1 MDIQSLGTACCG
13 CGACAAKCPVSAIR
27 MLPDK
32 AGFLYP
38 SIDDTICVGCG
49 RCDAVCPRLH
59 PREADQLQSAYWSK
73 SINADEILK
82 SSSGGLFALLS
93 HDVFDAGGIVVGAS
107 WSRDF
112 SAVEHRIAGAEKD
125 LDLLMRSKYV
135 QSRISRDVYKEVKDA
150 VSSGSR
156 VLYSGTA
163 CQIAAIVSYLGD
175 LANKDT
181 FLSVEVA
188 CHGVPSPLLWAKWAS
203 AVEERYPGSCLA
215 DVNMRQKS
223 TGWASYSVEYRFE
236 KSCDGS
242 VHTEVV
248 PFNKDWYMKAF
259 LANASL
265 RPSCFNCTAKRS
277 CGSDITLGDY
287 WGISAVHP
295 NVNFHNGVSLVSCN
309 TQKGASA
316 FSAIVDRLEYG
327 ATDFDKAV
335 AYNPC
340 LYTSASPYKEG
351 DKFLDDLENGASITD
366 LMKQYPFHRS
376 IGQCI
381 YEVLATIKRCVLRS

>member
-1 MDIQSLGTACCG
+1 MKIQALGSACCG

-49 RCDAVCPRLH
+49 QCDVVCPRLH
-59 PREADQLQSAYWSK
+59 PREADRLQSAYWSK
-73 SINADEILK
+73 SNNADEILK

-93 HDVFDAGGIVVGAS
+93 HDVLDAGGIVAGAS
-107 WSRDF
+107 WSCDF
-112 SAVEHRIAGAEKD
+112 SAVEHRAVGAEKD
-125 LDLLMRSKYV
+125 LDSLMRSKYV
-135 QSRISRDVYKEVKDA
+135 QSRISRDVYKEIKDA

-156 VLYSGTA
+156 VLFSGTA

-203 AVEERYPGSCLA
+203 AVEARHSGSRLT

-223 TGWASYSVEYRFE
+223 SGWASYSVEYRFE

-242 VHTEVV
+242 VHTAVV
-248 PFNKDWYMKAF
+248 PFTKDWYMKAF
-259 LANASL
+259 LVNASL

-277 CGSDITLGDY
+277 CGADITLGDY
-287 WGISAVHP
+287 WGIGAVHP
-295 NVNFHNGVSLVSCN
+295 DVDSNSGVSFVACN
-309 TQKGASA
+309 TEKGALA
-316 FSAIVDRLEYG
+316 FSSIMDKLECG
-327 ATDFDKAV
+327 VTDLDKAA

-340 LYTSASPYKEG
+340 LVGSTSPYEG
-351 DKFLDDLENGASITD
+351 GERFLKDLAGGSPISE
-366 LMKQYPFHRS
+366 LMVRYPFPRS
-376 IGQCI
+376 IRQRL
-381 YEVLATIKRCVLRS
+381 YESLGSLKRRILRR

>member
-203 AVEERYPGSCLA
+203 AVEERYPGSRLA

-248 PFNKDWYMKAF
+248 PFNKDWYMKTF

-277 CGSDITLGDY
+277 CGADITLGDY
-287 WGISAVHP
+287 WGIGAVHSD
-295 NVNFHNGVSLVSCN
+295 VDSYSGVSFVACN
-309 TQKGASA
+309 TEKGVLA
-316 FSAIVDRLEYG
+316 FNSIMDKLECG
-327 ATDFDKAV
+327 VTDLDKAA

-340 LYTSASPYKEG
+340 LVGSTSPYEG
-351 DKFLDDLENGASITD
+351 GERFLKDLADGSSIAD
-366 LMKQYPFHRS
+366 LMARYPFRRS
-376 IGQCI
+376 IKQRL
-381 YEVLATIKRCVLRS
+381 YETLGSLKRRILRK

>member
-1 MDIQSLGTACCG
+1 MDIQSLGSACCG

-32 AGFLYP
+32 AGFFYP

-49 RCDAVCPRLH
+49 QCDAVCPRLH

-73 SINADEILK
+73 SKNTDEILR

-93 HDVFDAGGIVVGAS
+93 HDVLEAGGIVVGAS

-112 SAVEHRIAGAEKD
+112 SAVEHRIVEAEKD

-135 QSRISRDVYKEVKDA
+135 QSRISRDVYKEIKDA

-203 AVEERYPGSCLA
+203 AVEARHSGSRLT

-223 TGWASYSVEYRFE
+223 NGWASYSVEYCFE
-236 KSCDGS
+236 KCCDGS
-242 VHTEVV
+242 VHAEVV
-248 PFNKDWYMKAF
+248 SFTQDWYMKAF

-277 CGSDITLGDY
+277 CGADITLGDY
-287 WGISAVHP
+287 WGIGAVHSD
-295 NVNFHNGVSLVSCN
+295 VDSYSGVSFVACN
-309 TQKGASA
+309 TEKGVLAYNS
-316 FSAIVDRLEYG
+316 IMDKLECG
-327 ATDFDKAV
+327 VTDLDKAA

-340 LYTSASPYKEG
+340 LVGSTSPYEG
-351 DKFLDDLENGASITD
+351 GERFLKDLADESSIAE
-366 LMKQYPFHRS
+366 LMVRYPFSRS
-376 IGQCI
+376 IKQRL
-381 YEVLATIKRCVLRS
+381 YETLGSLKRCILRK